1 MELGTNYLL
10 IILSVIVGAIIGGAT
25 VFFLDFF
32 LRGLEKEGQL
42 AIKNKYEIYEPLYDQ
57 IGKIWENVNLYQ
69 IPRQV
74 DIRQENPLTFWEKL
88 PPSVKRRAPGDI
100 AQLIED
106 FYKKAKEYFYLYLE
120 AGKILRFSIRDVLKK
135 RKQDLEM
142 DDQELK
148 LVEAKLYDSY
158 SSDFYSGKILNIK
171 HSYELEDLLKTKK
184 QENINDYKLIPMS
197 IFNEICSYIERDRF
211 PFQSGASQ
219 HHWIKEFRE
228 CRDQLL
234 KLIEEIKKLLELKI
248 DYVTN
253 NYENRYSIIRI
264 ISSSLLGKRMEV

>member
-10 IILSVIVGAIIGGAT
+10 IILSVIVGAIIGGTT

-32 LRGLEKEGQL
+32 LRGLEREGQL

-57 IGKIWENVNLYQ
+57 VVKIWENVNLYQ

-88 PPSVKRRAPGDI
+88 PPSVKRRAPGDL

-106 FYKKAKEYFYLYLE
+106 FYKKAIEYFYLYLE
-120 AGKILRFSIRDVLKK
+120 AGKILRFSIREVLKK

-171 HSYELEDLLKTKK
+171 HSYELEDLLKVKK
-184 QENINDYKLIPMS
+184 PENINDHKMVPMI
-197 IFNEICSYIERDRF
+197 IFNEICSHIERDRF

-219 HHWIKEFRE
+219 HHYVKEFRE

-234 KLIEEIKKLLELKI
+234 KIIEEIKKLLELKI
-248 DYVTN
+248 DYITN

-264 ISSSLLGKRMEV
+264 VSSSLLGKRMEV

>member
-10 IILSVIVGAIIGGAT
+10 IILSVIVGVIMGGAT
-25 VFFLDFF
+25 VFLLDLF

-57 IGKIWENVNLYQ
+57 IEKIRENVNLYQ
-69 IPRQV
+69 IPGQV

-88 PPSVKRRAPGDI
+88 PPSVKRRAPRDI
-100 AQLIED
+100 AQLIQD
-106 FYKKAKEYFYLYLE
+106 FYKKAKEYFCLYLE
-120 AGKILRFSIRDVLKK
+120 AGKILRFSIHDVLKK

-142 DDQELK
+142 DDQKLK

-158 SSDFYSGKILNIK
+158 SSDFYSGKVLNIK
-171 HSYELEDLLKTKK
+171 HSYELEDLLKIKK
-184 QENINDYKLIPMS
+184 PENINDYKMIPMS
-197 IFNEICSYIERDRF
+197 IFNEICSYIEHDRF
-211 PFQSGASQ
+211 PFQGGASQ

-234 KLIEEIKKLLELKI
+234 KIIEEIKKLLELKI
-248 DYVTN
+248 DYITN

>member
-100 AQLIED
+100 AQLVED

-171 HSYELEDLLKTKK
+171 HSYELEDLLKIKK

-197 IFNEICSYIERDRF
+197 IFNEICSYIELDRF

-234 KLIEEIKKLLELKI
+234 KIVEEIKKLLELKI
-248 DYVTN
+248 DYITN

-264 ISSSLLGKRMEV
+264 ISSSLLGKRLEV

>member
-10 IILSVIVGAIIGGAT
+10 IVLSVIVGAIIGGLI
-25 VFFLDFF
+25 VFFLDLF

-42 AIKNKYEIYEPLYDQ
+42 AIKNKYEVYEPLYDQ
-57 IGKIWENVNLYQ
+57 VEKIWENINLYQ
-69 IPRQV
+69 IPSQV

-120 AGKILRFSIRDVLKK
+120 AGKILRFSIRDVLRR

-171 HSYELEDLLKTKK
+171 HSYELEDLLKIKK
-184 QENINDYKLIPMS
+184 PENINDHKMIPMS

-234 KLIEEIKKLLELKI
+234 KIIEEIKKLLELKI
-248 DYVTN
+248 DYITN

>member
-10 IILSVIVGAIIGGAT
+10 IILSVIVGVIMGGAT
-25 VFFLDFF
+25 VFLLDLF

-57 IGKIWENVNLYQ
+57 IEKIRENVNLYQ
-69 IPRQV
+69 IPGQV

-88 PPSVKRRAPGDI
+88 PPSVKRRAPRDI
-100 AQLIED
+100 AQLIQD
-106 FYKKAKEYFYLYLE
+106 FYKKAKEYFCLYLE
-120 AGKILRFSIRDVLKK
+120 AGKILRFSIHDVLKK

-142 DDQELK
+142 DDQKLK

-158 SSDFYSGKILNIK
+158 SSDFYSGKVLNIK
-171 HSYELEDLLKTKK
+171 HSYELEDLLKIKK
-184 QENINDYKLIPMS
+184 PENINDYKMIPMS
-197 IFNEICSYIERDRF
+197 IFNEICSYIEHDRF
-211 PFQSGASQ
+211 PFQGGASQ

-234 KLIEEIKKLLELKI
+234 KIIEEIKKLLELKI
-248 DYVTN
+248 DYITN

-264 ISSSLLGKRMEV
+264 ISISLLGKRMEV

>member
-1 MELGTNYLL
+1 MELGTNYPL
-10 IILSVIVGAIIGGAT
+10 IILSVIVGAIIGGLI
-25 VFFLDFF
+25 VFFLDLF

-42 AIKNKYEIYEPLYDQ
+42 AIKNKYEVYEPLYDQ
-57 IGKIWENVNLYQ
+57 VEKIWENINLYQ
-69 IPRQV
+69 IPSQV
-74 DIRQENPLTFWEKL
+74 DMRQENPLTFWEKL

-120 AGKILRFSIRDVLKK
+120 AGKILRFSIRDVLNK

-171 HSYELEDLLKTKK
+171 HSYELEDLLKIKK
-184 QENINDYKLIPMS
+184 PENINDYKMIPMS

-211 PFQSGASQ
+211 PFPSGASQ
-219 HHWIKEFRE
+219 HHYVKEFRE

-234 KLIEEIKKLLELKI
+234 KIIEEIKKLLELKI
-248 DYVTN
+248 DYITN

-264 ISSSLLGKRMEV
+264 ISSSLLGKRIEV

>member
-100 AQLIED
+100 AQLVED

-171 HSYELEDLLKTKK
+171 HSYELEDLLKIKK

-197 IFNEICSYIERDRF
+197 IFNEICSYIELDRF

-234 KLIEEIKKLLELKI
+234 KIVEEIKKLLELKI
-248 DYVTN
+248 DYITN